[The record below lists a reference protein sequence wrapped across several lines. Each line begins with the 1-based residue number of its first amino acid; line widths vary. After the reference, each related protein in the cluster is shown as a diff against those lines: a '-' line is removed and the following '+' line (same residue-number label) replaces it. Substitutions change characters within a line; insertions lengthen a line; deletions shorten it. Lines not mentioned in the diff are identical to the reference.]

1 MSLINHE
8 GTSREDAHTELESWA
23 TLFKSLSDPH
33 RLQIIQHLQL
43 GEHRV
48 ADLVDHLGLAQSTVS
63 THVASL
69 RNAGLLASHTHGR
82 ATYYTLAH
90 PQETVQLL
98 KAASEVLTSSDTCIE
113 SSQQQS
119 TSHA

>member
-1 MSLINHE
+1 MTMTARE
-8 GTSREDAHTELESWA
+8 GAPYTEFKSWA
-23 TLFKSLSDPH
+23 ALFKSLADPH

-48 ADLVDHLGLAQSTVS
+48 ADLVDHLALAQSTVS

-90 PQETVQLL
+90 PQETTQLL
-98 KAASEVLTSSDTCIE
+98 KAAAAVLTSADTCIE
-113 SSQQQS
+113 SSQQKG
-119 TSHA
+119 TGRA

>member
-1 MSLINHE
+1 MSMIKHE
-8 GTSREDAHTELESWA
+8 GTSREDSHTELASWA
-23 TLFKSLSDPH
+23 TLFKSLADPH
-33 RLQIIQHLQL
+33 RLQIIQHLRL

-69 RNAGLLASHTHGR
+69 RNTGLLASHTHGR

-90 PQETVQLL
+90 PQETTQLL
-98 KAASEVLTSSDTCIE
+98 KAATAVLTSTDTCIE
-113 SSQQQS
+113 SS
-119 TSHA
+119 

>member
-1 MSLINHE
+1 MSMIIHE
-8 GTSREDAHTELESWA
+8 GASPEDSHTELESWA
-23 TLFKSLSDPH
+23 TLFKSLADPH

>member
-1 MSLINHE
+1 MSMINDE
-8 GTSREDAHTELESWA
+8 GTSREDSHTELESWA

-90 PQETVQLL
+90 PQETAQLL
-98 KAASEVLTSSDTCIE
+98 TAASAVLTSADKCIE
-113 SSQQQS
+113 SSQQKG
-119 TSHA
+119 TSHV

>member
-1 MSLINHE
+1 MAIIAHE
-8 GTSREDAHTELESWA
+8 APTHTELESWA
-23 TLFKSLSDPH
+23 TLFKSLADPH

-48 ADLVDHLGLAQSTVS
+48 ADLVNHLDLAQSTVS

-69 RNAGLLASHTHGR
+69 RKAGLLLSHTHGR

-90 PQETVQLL
+90 PQETTRLL
-98 KAASEVLTSSDTCIE
+98 NAATAVLTSANTYVE
-113 SSQQQS
+113 RSQQKG
-119 TSHA
+119 TRHV

>member
-1 MSLINHE
+1 MAMIIHE
-8 GTSREDAHTELESWA
+8 EASHENSHTELKSWA
-23 TLFKSLSDPH
+23 TLFKSLADPH

-90 PQETVQLL
+90 PQETAQLL
-98 KAASEVLTSSDTCIE
+98 RDATAVLTSADTCIE
-113 SSQQQS
+113 SSQQKD
-119 TSHA
+119 TSHV

>member
-1 MSLINHE
+1 MSMIIHE
-8 GTSREDAHTELESWA
+8 GASPEDSHTELESWA
-23 TLFKSLSDPH
+23 TLFRSLADPH

>member
-1 MSLINHE
+1 MAIINHAADSHE
-8 GTSREDAHTELESWA
+8 ELESWA
-23 TLFKSLSDPH
+23 TLFKSLADPH

-69 RNAGLLASHTHGR
+69 RNAGLFASHTHGR

-90 PQETVQLL
+90 PQETAHLL
-98 KAASEVLTSSDTCIE
+98 KVATAVLTSADTCVE
-113 SSQQQS
+113 SSQEKG
-119 TSHA
+119 TSHV

>member
-1 MSLINHE
+1 MSMITYE
-8 GTSREDAHTELESWA
+8 GTSPEDSHTELESWA
-23 TLFKSLSDPH
+23 SLFKSLADPH

-48 ADLVDHLGLAQSTVS
+48 ADLVDHLSLAQSTVS
-63 THVASL
+63 THVASF

-90 PQETVQLL
+90 PQETAQLL
-98 KAASEVLTSSDTCIE
+98 NVAHSLVASADSSFEHPHQKGTG
-113 SSQQQS
+113 
-119 TSHA
+119 HA

>member
-1 MSLINHE
+1 MIIHE
-8 GTSREDAHTELESWA
+8 EASHENSHTELESWA
-23 TLFKSLSDPH
+23 TLFKSLGDPH

-69 RNAGLLASHTHGR
+69 RNASHTHGR

-90 PQETVQLL
+90 PQETTHLL
-98 KAASEVLTSSDTCIE
+98 KAATAVLTTADTCIDH
-113 SSQQQS
+113 SQQKD
-119 TSHA
+119 TNHV

>member
-1 MSLINHE
+1 MSMIIRE
-8 GTSREDAHTELESWA
+8 GASPEDSHTELKSWA
-23 TLFKSLSDPH
+23 TLFKSLADPH
-33 RLQIIQHLQL
+33 RLQMIQHLQL

-90 PQETVQLL
+90 PQETAQLL
-98 KAASEVLTSSDTCIE
+98 RAASAVLTNAETCIE
-113 SSQQQS
+113 SSQQKG
-119 TSHA
+119 TRYV